1 MVHDGEF
8 SVCYS
13 LLLRGGTCNYT
24 SRVSYRVFGLG
35 GGGTRWAIKAPLPRP
50 DPSKVIYVYMSLL
63 PNTLM
68 QGI

>member
-1 MVHDGEF
+1 MCTMSPPSERKREGNMVHDGEF

-35 GGGTRWAIKAPLPRP
+35 GELGGPLKPRSP
-50 DPSKVIYVYMSLL
+50 DLTPAK
-63 PNTLM
+63 
-68 QGI
+68 